1 MKKIVT
7 ITLIVFLFII
17 NNVSAELHDGLV
29 AYYPFNGNAND
40 ESSNTNH
47 GIVNGATLNKD
58 RFGNDNSAYKF
69 DGINDF
75 ISINDSE
82 SLNFGNGNFTISLW
96 VKLLDRRNYHR
107 LISKYKYESGG
118 WIVYA
123 GEKYFGCNIRG
134 TLEYEHLYFG
144 EYNIEKWFFIT
155 IIKTSNQMK
164 TFINSK
170 LSGLYYFEFGNT
182 NISEPL
188 LIGKYISY
196 GMPSNYIS
204 GLIDDIRIYNREV
217 SEDEIKELF
226 YYNGWSD
233 YNVIYNDSDNDGIID
248 SLDQCDN
255 TTTNSYVDKNGCSAK
270 GVFITSQQ
278 ASQIVNCMKNIQSI
292 LDSIGIEDA
301 IRALEISAGLQ
312 KHNE

>member
-1 MKKIVT
+1 MQKILT
-7 ITLIVFLFII
+7 ITLIVLLLNI
-17 NNVSAELHDGLV
+17 NNVSAELNDGLV
-29 AYYPFNGNAND
+29 AYYPFNSNAND

-82 SLNFGNGNFTISLW
+82 SLNFSNGNFTISLW
-96 VKLLDRRNYHR
+96 VKLLDKRDYHR
-107 LISKYKYESGG
+107 LISKYKYDSGG

-123 GEKYFGCNIRG
+123 SEKYFGCNIRG
-134 TLEYEHLYFG
+134 TSEFENLFFG
-144 EYNIEKWFFIT
+144 EYNVEKWYFIT
-155 IIKTSNQMK
+155 VIKTSNKMK
-164 TFINSK
+164 IFLNSK
-170 LSGLYYFEFGNT
+170 LAGMYSFEFGNT

-188 LIGKYISY
+188 LIGKYISH

-204 GLIDDIRIYNREV
+204 GLIDDIRIYNREI

-226 YYNGWSD
+226 YFNGWSD
-233 YNVIYNDSDNDGIID
+233 FNVNYNDFDNDGIID
-248 SLDQCDN
+248 SFDQCEN
-255 TTTNSYVDKNGCSAK
+255 TATNSYVDKNGCPAN
-270 GVFITSQQ
+270 GVFLTSQQ
-278 ASQIVNCMKNIQSI
+278 ATQIVNCMKNVQII

-301 IRALEISAGLQ
+301 IKALEISAGLQ
-312 KHNE
+312 KKN